1 MRVTSDVCGSAMCSE
16 AWATGASK
24 CDEST
29 GAARSRQK
37 RAEALIAELNAK

>member
-1 MRVTSDVCGSAMCSE
+1 MRVTSGVCGSAMCSE

-29 GAARSRQK
+29 GGG
-37 RAEALIAELNAK
+37 AEPTTT